1 VPASDRLQPSR
12 LAPLF
17 VLTALIHAAAIVTRF
32 DVVRAML
39 PELAHAAVLCAALP
53 LLLITGY
60 LESRL
65 DYGPTMPGFPVWM
78 QINSRPVKWS
88 LTLAFTYLAVVALQ
102 TLDLSFGPVDPTP
115 PEQWPTAVRAQ
126 WFFTFTFGMAF
137 ANYLAATRF
146 LVPAL
151 RLLSK
156 PLRYLPTLVA
166 LLILTALG
174 LGLGLAALQAI
185 AARQDPRFTQ
195 LIGDYA
201 TVREDPI
208 LALALTL
215 ATIAA
220 PMLLGWLLRGRRR
233 PDAPKPT
240 KPAEPR
246 VKPLDRNLATPLA
259 TATPSIWRPSLPIV
273 RASPTTIQISPA
285 ISIRSTTAQ
294 HSQSGLRLFKRTT
307 AMMLSLR
314 TTLRSISLLVAT
326 IAFAPGCDDGQ
337 IEALGLTVEDID
349 AMSEEELDE
358 LAALEDVTD
367 PIGPADPH
375 PHTDPDAHH
384 RPGIGHRRAP
394 APARSDYTSW
404 MRSTDPRRDQR
415 PGTARPRRPST
426 PPATIFA

>member
-1 VPASDRLQPSR
+1 MPASDRLQPSR

-65 DYGPTMPGFPVWM
+65 DYGPTMTGFPVWM
-78 QINSRPVKWS
+78 QIKSRPVKWS

-137 ANYLAATRF
+137 ANYLAATRL

-220 PMLLGWLLRGRRR
+220 PMLLGWLLRPRRR

-240 KPAEPR
+240 KPAEP
-246 VKPLDRNLATPLA
+246 
-259 TATPSIWRPSLPIV
+259 
-273 RASPTTIQISPA
+273 
-285 ISIRSTTAQ
+285 
-294 HSQSGLRLFKRTT
+294 QS
-307 AMMLSLR
+307 
-314 TTLRSISLLVAT
+314 
-326 IAFAPGCDDGQ
+326 
-337 IEALGLTVEDID
+337 
-349 AMSEEELDE
+349 
-358 LAALEDVTD
+358 
-367 PIGPADPH
+367 
-375 PHTDPDAHH
+375 
-384 RPGIGHRRAP
+384 
-394 APARSDYTSW
+394 
-404 MRSTDPRRDQR
+404 
-415 PGTARPRRPST
+415 
-426 PPATIFA
+426 